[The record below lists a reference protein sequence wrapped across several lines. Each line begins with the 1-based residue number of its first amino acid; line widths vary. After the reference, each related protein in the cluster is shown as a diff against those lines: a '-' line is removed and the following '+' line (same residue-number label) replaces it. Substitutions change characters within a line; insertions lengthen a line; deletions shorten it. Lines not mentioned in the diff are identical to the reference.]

1 MKNYP
6 EQIKMLR
13 ELKDSKSISNKEYQE
28 MLEIL
33 LNDLHKHNEEIKES
47 SHNIGD
53 VKETKFKNIVFAKE
67 NTETNNIQLDSILL
81 NAKSL
86 VYSSKIYTLIYGSF
100 LVFIYFSWI
109 NIADDAGFWEQFIFF
124 TFLNFLLSSIYES
137 KITSWCYL
145 NVSKVLNTVIF
156 SNLKIKS
163 QIHVD
168 DPVYLFI
175 ADPKN
180 ANAQRVLNKI
190 IRYFVLYRYGT
201 FILYKILVTAF
212 IDRIVIIEKIIF
224 FETYNKSSNLFYYEL
239 LVLLCIKLY
248 LVFKALNS
256 GNKLKM
262 ALIASFTKEESR
274 KMSELNPQ
282 LQFFVMN
289 EQKKF
294 FGPFSTFQIK
304 TLMGLKLIS
313 NETHI
318 TNGYGSTVD
327 RMQFLR

>member
-1 MKNYP
+1 MKKYP
-6 EQIKMLR
+6 DQIKMLR
-13 ELKDSKSISNKEYQE
+13 DLRDSKSITDMEYQE

-33 LNDLHKHNEEIKES
+33 LKELHEHNDEIKEP
-47 SHNIGD
+47 SHNIED
-53 VKETKFKNIVFAKE
+53 VKDSKNIEFAKE
-67 NTETNNIQLDSILL
+67 NIKTNNILLDSILL
-81 NAKSL
+81 HAKSL
-86 VYSSKIYTLIYGSF
+86 VNAAQIYTLVYGCF
-100 LVFIYFSWI
+100 LVAIYISWI
-109 NIADDAGFWEQFIFF
+109 KIADDAGFWEQFIFF
-124 TFLNFLLSSIYES
+124 TFLSFLLSSIYES
-137 KITSWCYL
+137 KITSWCYI
-145 NVSKVLNTVIF
+145 NISKVLNTVLF
-156 SNLKIKS
+156 SDRKLNY

-175 ADPKN
+175 SDPKN
-180 ANAQRVLNKI
+180 ADAQRVLNKI
-190 IRYFVLYRYGT
+190 IRYFILYRYGT
-201 FILYKILVTAF
+201 LILYKILVTAF

-224 FETYNKSSNLFYYEL
+224 FETNNKASHLFYYEL

-248 LVFKALNS
+248 LLFKALNS
-256 GNKLKM
+256 GNQLKK
-262 ALIASFTKEESR
+262 ALIASFTKEASK